1 MISQGLDIENVSW
14 GFCLVVTAST
24 MGDISEANAGVAGSI
39 YATAAAV
46 IDCKQATVAT
56 AV

>member
-1 MISQGLDIENVSW
+1 
-14 GFCLVVTAST
+14 

-39 YATAAAV
+39 YGTAAAV

-56 AV
+56 TV

>member
-1 MISQGLDIENVSW
+1 LDIEHVSW